1 MDISAICFTFPIQMI
16 SKRMFGRYSRRRINF
31 TISDW
36 LDIVIFL
43 LVAWV
48 WEIVKVYES
57 TTIKEELF
65 G

>member
-1 MDISAICFTFPIQMI
+1 
-16 SKRMFGRYSRRRINF
+16 MFGRYSRRRINF

>member
-1 MDISAICFTFPIQMI
+1 MI